1 MKNKLNFKRKVFV
14 LLALICLLSMCA
26 GVACSNGGTEFYVVT
41 FELGYDSAE
50 SFTQKV
56 VSGDIAQEPAFPK
69 RDGFE
74 FLGWYERQGEI
85 ESDVKF
91 DFLNTKI
98 NKNVT
103 LRAKWGSPAKDMP
116 KAPED
121 VTCSFSE
128 GVLTVS
134 APSQTEF
141 SFNDGP
147 YSSENTYTCGYGARV
162 KVSVRMAQT
171 QTTASSEPNVTYYT
185 SIPDITAFSFS
196 STEGNTLNV
205 SVENSDIYEYM
216 FEGCTEWETGT
227 EFNNLENRKTQTL
240 KIRVRADGNYRYSAT
255 VETTVQ
261 VKLGD
266 GDTLDR
272 VTYLWGGSEE
282 HSTISVNTDAVGLC
296 VGGEDN
302 SQSIL
307 IHDKDITGFN
317 DWGIIIPTGYV
328 RYSVD
333 VKVVLNTTA
342 TVTKALPITNST
354 GRSLGVIELGKW
366 QSFCAITNDWL
377 FTLNFPSLSK
387 ASTITGTAD
396 IYLDNIKYYTQS
408 EVDGGVLDANR
419 WVADSTGT
427 DDNDAVADME
437 SKFDITLG
445 ATTSYYKNYKE
456 KYVLSNNTDSANVS
470 HLITVET
477 PLVKDVSGKNGVSFA
492 VDMQCRGTVGTEAP
506 IYLLKK
512 GVTIEQSELA
522 GLSDFT
528 DTSKFIKI
536 HSYKVEAVG
545 DTFNGAEIVKI
556 TNEQLTAAGYDLT
569 DISGLTIVYRD
580 APAQA
585 SGWLNLL
592 NLFLYD
598 FKVY

>member
-1 MKNKLNFKRKVFV
+1 MKNKTNFKRKIFV
-14 LLALICLLSMCA
+14 LLALICVLTTCA

-56 VSGDIAQEPAFPK
+56 VAGDIAQEPAYPK
-69 RDGFE
+69 RDGYE
-74 FLGWYERQGEI
+74 FLGWYEYGQDQI

-103 LRAKWGSPAKDMP
+103 LRAKWGEPAKDMP
-116 KAPED
+116 RAPED

-162 KVSVRMAQT
+162 KVSVRMAET
-171 QTTASSEPNVTYYT
+171 LTTAASEPNITYYT

-196 STEGNTLNV
+196 STEGNALTV
-205 SVENSDIYEYM
+205 SVENPDVYEYL
-216 FEGCTEWETGT
+216 FEGRTEWETGT
-227 EFNNLENRKTQTL
+227 EFSNLENAKTQTL
-240 KIRVRADGNYRYSAT
+240 KIRVRAEGNYRYSAT
-255 VETTVQ
+255 AETTVE

-266 GDTLDR
+266 GDVLSR
-272 VTYLWGGSEE
+272 VGYIWGNSEA
-282 HSTISVNTDAVGLC
+282 HSTISINTDAIGLN
-296 VGGEDN
+296 GED
-302 SQSIL
+302 STQSIL

-317 DWGIIIPTGYV
+317 DWTIIVPNGYA
-328 RYSVD
+328 RFSVD
-333 VKVVLNTTA
+333 IKVVMDDTNI
-342 TVTKALPITNST
+342 TKALSITNSS
-354 GRSLGVIELGKW
+354 GRTMGVIELNKW
-366 QSFCAITNDWL
+366 QSFNNISDDWL
-377 FTLNFPSLSK
+377 FTLNFPSLSGVSGEPK
-387 ASTITGTAD
+387 GTAD
-396 IYLDNIKYYTQS
+396 IYLDNIRYYTAQEVQS
-408 EVDGGVLDANR
+408 GILDTNR
-419 WVADSTGT
+419 WVADSIGTGDGDAIT
-427 DDNDAVADME
+427 DMK

-445 ATTSYYKNYKE
+445 ATTSSYKNYKE
-456 KYVLSNNTDSANVS
+456 KYCFANNTDSANVS
-470 HLITVET
+470 HAIKIVN
-477 PLVKDVSGKNGVSFA
+477 PLVKNVSGKNGVSFA

-512 GVTIEQSELA
+512 GVTLTASELA
-522 GLSDFT
+522 GLSDFSD
-528 DTSKFIKI
+528 DTKFIKI
-536 HSYKVEAVG
+536 HAYKVEAVG

-556 TNEQLTAAGYDLT
+556 TTEQLTVAGYDLT
-569 DISGLTIVYRD
+569 DIGGLTIVYRD
-580 APAQA
+580 APAQT